1 MSIRHEKTE
10 TTRSGH
16 ILSHWGQKLLFFL
29 LFINQRVVSLFFLS
43 RNAQSSRLSE
53 VRSWLHDTPCMS
65 SPSGFGP
72 NKVIV
77 SRPPGATISV
87 ELPERFRSQWLMD
100 LPCSDMDRKQRHH
113 GTDRH
118 CRSGVEPIVLMCV
131 CVCCEHRLNTFVCL
145 FSLRIYRCRKTS

>member
-16 ILSHWGQKLLFFL
+16 ILSHWEQKLLFFL
-29 LFINQRVVSLFFLS
+29 LFINQRVVSLFFFFFYLES
-43 RNAQSSRLSE
+43 GRVRGWVKLDPDCVITRLS
-53 VRSWLHDTPCMS
+53 LCM
-65 SPSGFGP
+65 PLPAGFGP

-87 ELPERFRSQWLMD
+87 ELPERFRA
-100 LPCSDMDRKQRHH
+100 SDWWTCRAVTWTVNNDIT

-118 CRSGVEPIVLMCV
+118 CVCCEPTVLMCV
-131 CVCCEHRLNTFVCL
+131 ARPDWIPLYISFHCVH
-145 FSLRIYRCRKTS
+145 IQM